1 MFLLCPTLRVG
12 PTYSLLDLKVGPTY
26 HMSTTRLMLLAAVA
40 ACSLAAPLAAQKADA
55 TRPMLDGAWTLN
67 RELSS
72 PAQSGAPDPGDGWRP
87 SGQRRRPGGFGGDSA
102 RPGSQDREELAR
114 RRDLMRE
121 VLEAPRRFLITVEDP
136 LVIFT
141 FPDGRVVRYSA
152 DGGEERHQHPSGT
165 VKTKTRWQADGLAIE
180 TDLGGGLK
188 VTHTYRTTSEPRQ
201 LIVTTLLPRRAKDL
215 PPIQH
220 TYDEAVQ

>member
-1 MFLLCPTLRVG
+1 
-12 PTYSLLDLKVGPTY
+12 
-26 HMSTTRLMLLAAVA
+26 MSLAAAA
-40 ACSLAAPLAAQKADA
+40 ACSLAVPLAAQNPEA

-67 RELSS
+67 RELSN
-72 PAQSGAPDPGDGWRP
+72 PARSGAPDPGDDWQR
-87 SGQRRRPGGFGGDSA
+87 SGQRRGRGDFGGGRV
-102 RPGSQDREELAR
+102 RPGSQDREEVAR

-152 DGGEERHQHPSGT
+152 DGKEERHQHVSGT
-165 VKTKTRWQADGLAIE
+165 VKTKTRWQGDGLAIE

-188 VTHTYRTTSEPRQ
+188 ITHTYRTTPEPRQ
-201 LIVTTLLPRRAKDL
+201 LVVTTVLPRRARDL

-220 TYDEAVQ
+220 TYDETVQ